1 MWEPHI
7 CFAGDNEYD
16 KNDGFIVSDEEEED
30 DEGEEERQ
38 NSDGEK
44 KKKKKK
50 KRRKKYIYSFP
61 SCSLKF
67 HPCVTYKTLMLV
79 QRDSW

>member
-1 MWEPHI
+1 MWEPYI

-30 DEGEEERQ
+30 DEEEEKRQ

-50 KRRKKYIYSFP
+50 KRRKKYIYLFFPFLLSEISSFRKLTKHK
-61 SCSLKF
+61 C
-67 HPCVTYKTLMLV
+67 
-79 QRDSW
+79 